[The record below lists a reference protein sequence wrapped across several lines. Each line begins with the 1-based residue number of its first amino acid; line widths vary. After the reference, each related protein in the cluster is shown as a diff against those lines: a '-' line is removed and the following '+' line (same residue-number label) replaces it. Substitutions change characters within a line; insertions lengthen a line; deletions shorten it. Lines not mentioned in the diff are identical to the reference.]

1 MYFTQQRECM
11 NNYMQENT
19 NESKNTILREISQM
33 HKSIYCIIPFLW
45 SSKPASQSMLVEV
58 RTVIILGSILKE
70 HKRSFWGASNAL
82 FLQMESSYKKNS
94 VCENSPGYTLMT
106 CALFLYV
113 CVISP
118 LKVQKKYPAAW
129 ANSRTEVRATLKHW
143 GLNRIKRFGP
153 KERKEEV

>member
-11 NNYMQENT
+11 NNYMQKNT

-113 CVISP
+113 CDIS
-118 LKVQKKYPAAW
+118 
-129 ANSRTEVRATLKHW
+129 
-143 GLNRIKRFGP
+143 IKSP
-153 KERKEEV
+153 KEISRCMSQQQNWSQGYSQTPGTKQN

>member
-1 MYFTQQRECM
+1 M

-33 HKSIYCIIPFLW
+33 HKSIYCIIPFFMKFKA
-45 SSKPASQSMLVEV
+45 SKPINAGRSQDSDYPGFDTKGAQEEFL
-58 RTVIILGSILKE
+58 
-70 HKRSFWGASNAL
+70 GASNAL

-118 LKVQKKYPAAW
+118 LWFRRNILAA
-129 ANSRTEVRATLKHW
+129 
-143 GLNRIKRFGP
+143 
-153 KERKEEV
+153 